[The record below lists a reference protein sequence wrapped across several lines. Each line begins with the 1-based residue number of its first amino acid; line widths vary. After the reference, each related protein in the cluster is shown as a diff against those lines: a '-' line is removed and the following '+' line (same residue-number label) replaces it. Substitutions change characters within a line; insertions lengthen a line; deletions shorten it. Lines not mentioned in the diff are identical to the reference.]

1 MKLNFRQLDKTKKQV
16 QFVEGVYNFE
26 ENKESK
32 WIWTSSK
39 FSGYAKN
46 VEYITLTVVSEIEN
60 VLTYDVESM
69 DLKPMCINI
78 ARIKVNDDGLFS
90 LKLDKSYFVDGD
102 NRELGVKIIG
112 ISVDNDVIF

>member
-26 ENKESK
+26 ENRKSK

-46 VEYITLTVVSEIEN
+46 VEYITLTVVSEMEN

-69 DLKPMCINI
+69 DLKPTCLNI
-78 ARIKVNDDGLFS
+78 VRIKVNNDGLFS
-90 LKLDKSYFVDGD
+90 LKLDKAYFADGD
-102 NRELGVKIIG
+102 SRELGVKIIG
-112 ISVDNDVIF
+112 VSVDNDVIF